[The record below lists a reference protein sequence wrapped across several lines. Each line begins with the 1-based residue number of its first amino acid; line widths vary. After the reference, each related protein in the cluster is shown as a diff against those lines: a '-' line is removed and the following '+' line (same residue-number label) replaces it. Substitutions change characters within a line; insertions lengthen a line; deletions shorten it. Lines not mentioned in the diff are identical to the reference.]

1 MRLFNQSKNQLG
13 WSMGGENY
21 SCEPWGPIEV
31 SDELVPA
38 VKSRGLPL
46 DVAPV
51 AVELRA
57 QARIADEQAEAK
69 EAPLRALRQ
78 QCDDAQAAE
87 RSAKEELARLSSE
100 LTATRDE
107 LRRERSSTAKLATEL
122 ERVRADKDSAETLM
136 SEQAKKAAEA
146 DAGRIKAEALLNERT
161 KPKQQVAAKAQ

>member
-13 WSMGGENY
+13 WSMNGERY
-21 SCEPWGPIEV
+21 GCEPWGPVEV
-31 SDELVPA
+31 PDELVAA

-57 QARIADEQAEAK
+57 QARIADEQAEAA

-78 QCDDAQAAE
+78 QCDDAQASE

-100 LTATRDE
+100 LTAARDE
-107 LRRERSSTAKLATEL
+107 LRRERDRAAKLEVEL
-122 ERVRADKDSAETLM
+122 KRVSADKDSAEALM

-146 DAGRIKAEALLNERT
+146 DAARIKAEALLTERT
-161 KPKQQVAAKAQ
+161 KSPKQQATAKA